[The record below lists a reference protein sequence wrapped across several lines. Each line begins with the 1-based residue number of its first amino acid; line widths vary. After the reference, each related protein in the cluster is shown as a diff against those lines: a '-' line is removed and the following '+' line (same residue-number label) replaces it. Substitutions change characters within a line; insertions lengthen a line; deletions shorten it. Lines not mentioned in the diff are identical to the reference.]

1 MENGVEGEAPAAGGG
16 GGGGGGDGDWGG
28 GGGGFAGPVL
38 GGGGGGGGGAPAFA
52 AGVGEGGADVHGELP
67 LVFAEDEVAGGAGG
81 VGDVAAYGYEA
92 VDGADEDDHEEG
104 EGAACLSDRD
114 ELAERLQEHYNFAAS
129 LKKKNP
135 KAARKPC
142 VRCFLEKIERAGQ
155 MQLGKLFHSG
165 GMEAHYNSIHSRFMF
180 DNKGYRTNIAVTMR
194 MVELRCTKM
203 VFSIPNDAYLV
214 DPKLHVVFESCH
226 LEPSKEPRI
235 STAKHCLKQ
244 LLIYALSK
252 ITVPMARD
260 RWNGMSEETCRSF
273 LTVGIDEI
281 VAYFCAKTTEQC
293 QMSAFTGAVDFEK
306 DKREWTCWLCPQCEM
321 IFLTAKTFQLHVED
335 DEFSRSQEFK
345 ESLLFVPER
354 ISDEQTEFIKC
365 WTLPSNVN
373 RTEEAEGE
381 NILTKI
387 KSTFQYLKDQKALSV
402 DHFDNLIKFTKNRI
416 EEAVTQNYSCITS
429 LDSGGLLL
437 LGTYLDLL
445 RLRVD
450 DAEQDSRGHFGG
462 GVVQDACVLSI
473 GTDENV
479 LLRVTD
485 GSSNQDALFSWLS
498 RPSRQDPVTSWDS
511 MRQACLDKGTH
522 ALEKSNG
529 RAAALLEKV
538 NLKRGL
544 IATQTY
550 EAYFGEKVSISS
562 VLNQSYK
569 KMMEKLPRTIYRV
582 EIQLCPTVMVSKSFQ
597 AIVLQSGKK
606 LELPPRAN
614 TSTLGSS
621 ETPMEKANKNSSPS
635 AFSYPSDNDSHF
647 VSGLLVFRTEGR
659 DICFAREEK
668 WLEFDSWEKVLEEY
682 SRSSFCSQIIFFERI
697 DPVSEAAGT
706 EVTV

>member
-1 MENGVEGEAPAAGGG
+1 MQINVENSFVSFTCGENYQTMI
-16 GGGGGGDGDWGG
+16 
-28 GGGGFAGPVL
+28 L
-38 GGGGGGGGGAPAFA
+38 SY
-52 AGVGEGGADVHGELP
+52 P
-67 LVFAEDEVAGGAGG
+67 LQQLLHCND
-81 VGDVAAYGYEA
+81 
-92 VDGADEDDHEEG
+92 
-104 EGAACLSDRD
+104 LN
-114 ELAERLQEHYNFAAS
+114 L
-129 LKKKNP
+129 
-135 KAARKPC
+135 
-142 VRCFLEKIERAGQ
+142 Q
-155 MQLGKLFHSG
+155 MQTYFVLESSDK
-165 GMEAHYNSIHSRFMF
+165 
-180 DNKGYRTNIAVTMR
+180 
-194 MVELRCTKM
+194 
-203 VFSIPNDAYLV
+203 NDAYLV

-252 ITVPMARD
+252 IAIPMARD
-260 RWNGMSEETCRSF
+260 RWNGMSEETRRSF
-273 LTVGIDEI
+273 LTVGIDEM

-306 DKREWTCWLCPQCEM
+306 EKREWTCWLCPQCEM

-373 RTEEAEGE
+373 PTEEAEGE

-450 DAEQDSRGHFGG
+450 DAEQDSCGHFGG

-550 EAYFGEKVSISS
+550 EAYFGEKAKIDIEIMQLGAEIDNLKKNLLEVCTYDYHEIILPAMKDFLWAKLCNVPPKGSQVLMMIKSLRQILKTEIQFKKILMRQVSIST

-569 KMMEKLPRTIYRV
+569 KTMKKLPRTIYRV
-582 EIQLCPTVMVSKSFQ
+582 EIQLRPTVTVSKSFQ
-597 AIVLQSGKK
+597 AIVKYCNLARSLSCLQ
-606 LELPPRAN
+606 ELTQAPWEAQRLLWKRQTRIPR
-614 TSTLGSS
+614 
-621 ETPMEKANKNSSPS
+621 
-635 AFSYPSDNDSHF
+635 H
-647 VSGLLVFRTEGR
+647 LVFRTEGR

-668 WLEFDSWEKVLEEY
+668 WLVYDNSLSEVKEFDSWEKVLEEY
-682 SRSSFCSQIIFFERI
+682 SRSSFCPQIIFFERI